1 MVWKKEREREG
12 DAHTNTCTHYH
23 YHYLLQTQSQSQSEN
38 VSLGKS
44 GATLTKS
51 DLGGLVNGVD
61 GLNLE
66 EDDDEE
72 GREAYQKELP
82 EYACRLVYTVLA
94 SIRMYYRLVDTLL
107 VSIRTIG

>member
-1 MVWKKEREREG
+1 M
-12 DAHTNTCTHYH
+12 TCLST
-23 YHYLLQTQSQSQSEN
+23 QTQSQSQSEN

-44 GATLTKS
+44 GATVTKS
-51 DLGGLVNGVD
+51 DLGGLVNGVE

-82 EYACRLVYTVLA
+82 EYACRLVYTLLVN
-94 SIRMYYRLVDTLL
+94 IHTYYRLVYTLL
-107 VSIRTIG
+107 VSICTIGWCTHLWLVYIL